1 MFDKIKNKIPGTHIK
16 QDKYGERMPKIGYI
30 DEKISGDGTEDI
42 DPREIDKI

>member
-16 QDKYGERMPKIGYI
+16 QDKYGERMPMIGYI